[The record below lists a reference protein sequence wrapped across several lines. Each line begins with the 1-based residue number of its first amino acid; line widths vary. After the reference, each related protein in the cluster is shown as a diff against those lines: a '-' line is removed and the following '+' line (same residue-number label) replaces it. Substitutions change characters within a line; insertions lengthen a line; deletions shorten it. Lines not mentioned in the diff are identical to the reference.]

1 MPVGFLFKEALMKHE
16 LLAPAGNIEAGYA
29 ALHYGADAV
38 YLGLTKFS
46 ARAGAENFTADELD
60 EFTAYAH
67 SLNRKVFVALNT
79 ILTEAE
85 MQELPETFEAIRR
98 ARVDALIIQDLGVFY
113 LAKRLLPE
121 VELHAST
128 QMAVHNAEGAKFL
141 QSVGFKR
148 VVLARELS
156 VAEIKAI
163 AAACPGLDLEV
174 FVHGALCYSYSGQ
187 CLFSALEYGKSANRG
202 RCVYPCRGIFSREER
217 AGAPVCGLPRDVPY
231 GNARNDYKDEMF
243 SPSPVLPPQGGG
255 TLGES
260 IRSHLF
266 SMKDLAL
273 EEAVLAI
280 PALSLKIEGRKKSPL
295 YVAAV
300 TNYYRHILDGR
311 KKDLNEAE
319 DIKQIF
325 SRPWCRFHFNGKNK
339 EVTDENF
346 VGHRG
351 LCIGKVERVGKG
363 RLGFKTSHTIA
374 RYDGVQ
380 IDSGNDEKP
389 FGFGV
394 KALFVNGKP
403 AFEAKAGQYVEIELP
418 DERPH
423 LIAGAPVYLASSSAV
438 KGKYDYA
445 KPKPGAFRNLTPLDV
460 VVEIGASEV
469 WAYCKIVL
477 NHGQWQRHLQQTRW
491 KPDHQSSRTS
501 MYAPLQGRAHDDSTA
516 IYPTFDDFSDV
527 AVSVSGVFEPAND
540 VAKVEAAVRSAFAK
554 TGGTAFTVRSLE
566 VRNPEGRFVPVS
578 MLNDLRRSLLEK
590 CGGMSCFHP
599 LLTSPLKGEGVAA
612 PQVTR
617 RSFEQIPHFSGAPM
631 SLRVV
636 DVALDMDLDMLASPS
651 PNLPLQGGGT
661 LGENIW
667 FKLPQI
673 CRNMEKLAAV
683 VRGLYERGAR
693 QFIAENYYAFEL
705 LKGYKDVR
713 LGAGSFLYVMN
724 SYATAALQEFGAAF
738 ATLALESSPENMR
751 EVAQHSALP
760 VAQVVKAYPPLFT
773 SAVCIRPNACKDC
786 KRGVKTYQLK
796 KDGKMFTAVS
806 KDCQI
811 QLFDNVPYER
821 AAVEGVR
828 FIIAE

>member
-1 MPVGFLFKEALMKHE
+1 MKHE

-79 ILTEAE
+79 VLTEAE
-85 MQELPETFEAIRR
+85 IDELSETFAAIRK

-113 LAKRLLPE
+113 LAKRMLPE

-156 VAEIKAI
+156 VAEIKSI

-202 RCVYPCRGIFSREER
+202 RCVYPCRSLFEKREICPTDSQMEASRQSGYVRLCTLPSLGGHLRSFEQISHFSSTSEDEIRTN
-217 AGAPVCGLPRDVPY
+217 GLPRF
-231 GNARNDYKDEMF
+231 ARNDE
-243 SPSPVLPPQGGG
+243 GGSER
-255 TLGES
+255 GEN

-273 EEAVLAI
+273 EEAVLSI

-325 SRPWCRFHFNGKNK
+325 SRPWCRFHFNGKDK
-339 EVTDENF
+339 TVTDENF

-351 LCIGKVERVGKG
+351 LLIGKVERVGKG
-363 RLGFKTSHTIA
+363 RLGFKTSHTVA

-380 IDSGNDEKP
+380 VDSGNDEKP

-403 AFEAKAGQYVEIELP
+403 TYEAKAGQYVELELP
-418 DERPH
+418 EERPH
-423 LIAGAPVYLASSSAV
+423 LAVGAPVYLASSTAV
-438 KGKYDYA
+438 KGKYDYL
-445 KPKPGAFRNLTPLDV
+445 KPKPGAFRNLTALEV
-460 VVEIGASEV
+460 VVEIAADVV
-469 WAYCKIVL
+469 WAFGSCVA
-477 NHGQWQRHLQQTRW
+477 G
-491 KPDHQSSRTS
+491 D
-501 MYAPLQGRAHDDSTA
+501 PLMAVSQPRDDKNLM
-516 IYPTFDDFSDV
+516 
-527 AVSVSGVFEPAND
+527 AVSVSGCFEPAKD
-540 VAKVEAAVRSAFAK
+540 VAKVEEAVRTAFAK
-554 TGGTAFTVRSLE
+554 TGGTAFEVRSLE

-578 MLNDLRRSLLEK
+578 MLNELRRQLLEQICARGTCNDGVVVHSQR
-590 CGGMSCFHP
+590 CGCDARND
-599 LLTSPLKGEGVAA
+599 GVEREREPAGL
-612 PQVTR
+612 
-617 RSFEQIPHFSGAPM
+617 EI
-631 SLRVV
+631 V
-636 DVALDMDLDMLASPS
+636 DVALDMDVLALDVDMKDV
-651 PNLPLQGGGT
+651 
-661 LGENIW
+661 W
-667 FKLPQI
+667 FRLPQI
-673 CRNMEKLAAV
+673 CRNMAKLSAV
-683 VRGLYERGAR
+683 VAKLYERGAK

-705 LKGYKDVR
+705 LKPYKDVR
-713 LGAGSFLYVMN
+713 IGAGSFLYVMN
-724 SYATAALQEFGAAF
+724 SYAVLALAEFGVAF

-751 EVAQHSALP
+751 AVVAHSAIPL
-760 VAQVVKAYPPLFT
+760 AQVIKAYPPLFT

-786 KRGVKTYQLK
+786 KRGVKRYQLK
-796 KDGKMFTAVS
+796 KDGKEYIAVS

-811 QLFDNVPYER
+811 QLFAAKAYER
-821 AAVEGVR
+821 EAVDGV
-828 FIIAE
+828 AYVVEE